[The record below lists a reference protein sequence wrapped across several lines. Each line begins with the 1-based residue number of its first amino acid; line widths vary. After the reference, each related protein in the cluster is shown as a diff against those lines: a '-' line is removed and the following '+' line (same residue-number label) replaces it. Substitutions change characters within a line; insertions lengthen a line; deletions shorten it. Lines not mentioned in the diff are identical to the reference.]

1 MKLRSIIA
9 KLMRIILQPPALVRT
24 QKHKTAKVCSGSHVT
39 NAIIGKYSY
48 IGNNCFVV
56 TADIGSFCS
65 IADGVRIG
73 GAYHPVERVSTSPV
87 FHQGKNVFGKTFSLF
102 PIDHLPRTVIGNDVW
117 IGANVCVKSGVS
129 IGNGAVIGMGSIVT
143 HDVPSY
149 EIWAGNPARC
159 IRKRFESKVAEKL
172 EEINW
177 WDWDDSKIEEYADC
191 FDDPRRL
198 FEKLGEYE

>member
-1 MKLRSIIA
+1 MELRSIIA
-9 KLMRIILQPPALVRT
+9 KLMRIILQPPALVKT

-39 NAIIGKYSY
+39 NASIGKYSY

-87 FHQGKNVFGKTFSLF
+87 FHKGKNVFGKNFALF
-102 PIDHLPRTVIGNDVW
+102 PIEHLPRTTIGNDVW
-117 IGANVCVKSGVS
+117 IGANACIKSGVS

-143 HDVPSY
+143 HDIPPY
-149 EIWAGNPARC
+149 EIWAGSPARC
-159 IRKRFESKVAEKL
+159 IRKRFDSEKAEKL
-172 EEINW
+172 ERIKW
-177 WDWDDSKIEEYADC
+177 WDWEDSQIESFADC
-191 FDDPRRL
+191 FDDPINL
-198 FEKLGEYE
+198 FEKIEESE

>member
-1 MKLRSIIA
+1 MNLKCAIA
-9 KLMRIILQPPALVRT
+9 KMMRIIFQPPALAST
-24 QKHKTAKVCSGSHVT
+24 QKHRTAKVCSGSHVT
-39 NAIIGKYSY
+39 NASIGKYSY

-56 TADIGSFCS
+56 AADIGSFCS
-65 IADGVRIG
+65 IADGARIG

-87 FHQGKNVFGKTFSLF
+87 FHKGKNVLSKNFVHL
-102 PIDHLPRTVIGNDVW
+102 PIDRLPRTVIGSDVW
-117 IGANVCVKSGVS
+117 IGANVCIKSGVS

-159 IRKRFESKVAEKL
+159 IRKRFESKIAEQL
-172 EEINW
+172 EALKW

-191 FDDPRRL
+191 FDDPRKL
-198 FEKLGEYE
+198 FEKLGGYE